1 MGLKSRKDDEHMFSV
16 ELKSKQHVKSISLAN
31 DDRDNVLIEGFLGK
45 LTGVSFTE
53 GLMLA
58 IEGSNGILRMD
69 LSEKE
74 LKKLLAKKP
83 ILNKKEGN
91 RT

>member
-1 MGLKSRKDDEHMFSV
+1 MFSI
-16 ELKSKQHVKSISLAN
+16 ELKSKKHVKCLSFAD

-45 LTGVSFTE
+45 LTDVSFTE

-58 IEGSNGILRMD
+58 IEGTNGILRMD
-69 LSEKE
+69 LNEQEMKTLF
-74 LKKLLAKKP
+74 LKKKA
-83 ILNKKEGN
+83 IHKKEET

>member
-1 MGLKSRKDDEHMFSV
+1 LRLKSGRRDEHMFSV
-16 ELKSKQHVKSISLAN
+16 ELKSKQHVKSILLAN
-31 DDRDNVLIEGFLGK
+31 DGRNNVLIEGFLGR

-58 IEGSNGILRMD
+58 VEGANGILRMD

-74 LKKLLAKKP
+74 VRKLLSKKKALLKK
-83 ILNKKEGN
+83 EDS